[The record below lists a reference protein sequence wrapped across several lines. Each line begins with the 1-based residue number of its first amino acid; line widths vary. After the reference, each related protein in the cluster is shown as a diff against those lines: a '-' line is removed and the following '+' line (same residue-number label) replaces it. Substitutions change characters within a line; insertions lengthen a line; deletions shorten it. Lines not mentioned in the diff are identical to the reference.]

1 MVPAQVD
8 GTKCIKQIC
17 VNLSVFGHNCFFCLV
32 VDGDLVYL
40 GPKLRVVTALTK
52 KIVHASVLTS
62 RVKCSVFFLFSPFFG
77 CFFISFFQVYRFFL
91 VPTLP
96 LLLLLLLLLRILLA
110 LFLVLLLGLSGRLA
124 LSGSAVAAQPII
136 RQQENQRS
144 ISI

>member
-1 MVPAQVD
+1 MAPSA
-8 GTKCIKQIC
+8 
-17 VNLSVFGHNCFFCLV
+17 LSKFVLIFPFLVITVFFCLV

-40 GPKLRVVTALTK
+40 GPKLRVVTALTN
-52 KIVHASVLTS
+52 KIAHASVLTS

-96 LLLLLLLLLRILLA
+96 LILLLLLLRILLA